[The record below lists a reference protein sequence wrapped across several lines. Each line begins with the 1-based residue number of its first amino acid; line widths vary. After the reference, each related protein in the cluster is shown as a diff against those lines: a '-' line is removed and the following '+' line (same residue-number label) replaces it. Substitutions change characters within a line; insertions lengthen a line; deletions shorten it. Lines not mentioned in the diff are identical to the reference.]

1 MSASAVFITDTKGK
15 VIISRNYRG
24 DVPMSSIERFSR
36 YLTEEEDTKQTPVIH
51 DDGVSFVYLTHN
63 NLIVVACTKLNA
75 NALVLLSFLSRFI
88 DVLEDYFKELNE
100 ESIRD
105 NFVVTYELLDEMM
118 DFGYPQVSDSKI
130 LQEFILVK
138 ERHEYSKNLQP
149 PTTLTQSVSWRKE
162 GIVHKKNEVFLD
174 VVEKINILVNA
185 NGTVIRSEIEG
196 ALKMRSFLSGMP
208 ELKMGLNDK
217 ILMDARA
224 RVAGASTAAS
234 TAASRAKSVEMED
247 IRFHQC
253 VQLARFENDRTI
265 SFIPPDGDFE
275 LMSYRL
281 NTAVRPLIWVEA
293 VVETRG
299 SSRIEFLVKVRSNYK
314 RRSTANNVEIHLPVP
329 ADVESPEF
337 KCSIGKVEYV
347 PEKDCAVWTIKHLPG
362 QKEYLMRASFFL
374 PSITAEE
381 PTKIRA
387 PIKVVFELP
396 YFTVSGI
403 QVRYLKTT
411 EKSRYQALSWVRY
424 ITQNGDYEI
433 RF

>member
-24 DVPMSSIERFSR
+24 DVPMSCIERFSR
-36 YLTEEEDTKQTPVIH
+36 YLTEEEDSKQTPVLH
-51 DDGVSFVYLTHN
+51 EDGVSFVYITHN
-63 NLIVVACTKLNA
+63 NLIMVACTKLNA
-75 NALVLLSFLSRFI
+75 NALVLLSFLSRLVE
-88 DVLEDYFKELNE
+88 VLEDYFKELNE

-118 DFGYPQVSDSKI
+118 DYGYPQVSDSKI

-138 ERHEYSKNLQP
+138 ERHEYAKNIQLS
-149 PTTLTQSVSWRKE
+149 TALTQSVSWRKE

-174 VVEKINILVNA
+174 VVEKVNLLVAA
-185 NGTVIRSEIEG
+185 NGAVLRSEIDG

-224 RVAGASTAAS
+224 RVAGSTNSTAA
-234 TAASRAKSVEMED
+234 AARGKTVEMED

-281 NTAVRPLIWVEA
+281 NTSVRPLIWVEA
-293 VVETRG
+293 TVETRG
-299 SSRIEFLVKVRSNYK
+299 TSRVEFMVKVRSNYK
-314 RRSTANNVEIHLPVP
+314 RRSTANNVEIHIPVP
-329 ADVESPEF
+329 ADVDSPDF
-337 KCSIGKVEYV
+337 KASIGNVVYV
-347 PEKDCAVWTIKHLPG
+347 PEKDCAVWKIKQLLG
-362 QKEYLMRASFFL
+362 QKEYLMRATFSL
-374 PSITAEE
+374 PSITAEDSS
-381 PTKIRA
+381 KIRA

-403 QVRYLKTT
+403 QVRYLKIT
-411 EKSRYQALSWVRY
+411 EKSRYHALPWVRY
-424 ITQNGDYEI
+424 ITQNGDYEV